1 MCGGAPRGRGPA
13 GRKSGI
19 FLLSER
25 LGSSGEAGPRG
36 AAVMETGVR
45 EPAQAPGVREGC
57 CPARVGPPPSSGTPR
72 VAVISQGGCGGPLPV
87 PLPVRAPPG
96 GRQGPAVGRPHT
108 RLSQT
113 GRPSRGLARAGSVTQ
128 SSRLGACAWCC
139 WVPVLG
145 KPGRGGAAGRVGRGG
160 ETGPLAGREGM
171 ERRWPGG
178 GQRQRQR
185 RQRPTVTGRGLG
197 QLWLRQGWLPVRC
210 RLVGPWW
217 AGACVVPGTGVP
229 LAQQPWGW
237 PWSPCGGVACS
248 AGSGLLSASESPL
261 GGELRPGGHLRGP
274 QPRESSCVLALPCA
288 QESVIEKPPRP
299 GAG

>member
-1 MCGGAPRGRGPA
+1 MLPRTCGAATVFRHAQGGCHFPGRVWGPPPCSPPGASTSRWQARASGWPPTHSPVSDWAPLPGPGSCGLRHPVFQA
-13 GRKSGI
+13 RRLCLV
-19 FLLSER
+19 LL
-25 LGSSGEAGPRG
+25 GPCSGEAG
-36 AAVMETGVR
+36 E
-45 EPAQAPGVREGC
+45 
-57 CPARVGPPPSSGTPR
+57 
-72 VAVISQGGCGGPLPV
+72 
-87 PLPVRAPPG
+87 
-96 GRQGPAVGRPHT
+96 
-108 RLSQT
+108 
-113 GRPSRGLARAGSVTQ
+113 
-128 SSRLGACAWCC
+128 
-139 WVPVLG
+139 
-145 KPGRGGAAGRVGRGG
+145 GGAAGRVGRGG

-197 QLWLRQGWLPVRC
+197 QLWLRQGWLQVRC